1 MLLVFLSAAAHYA
14 IYYSALIRGYE
25 TSPLTAIRNLSI
37 LCILAILPIIISA
50 IFKYRGDWTVYTSA
64 VLLFSIGLTMQYRLF
79 SDPEYTSKANKAEAR
94 QLKIRTLQERY
105 IQENYPAEKKKI
117 MGLPATP
124 PTPADLSKE
133 TPKPPPETIKDVLTS
148 GKTWIPLFAILMMIT
163 SLLLMSKEGIQLT
176 LQNNG
181 FLVVTVTLIPLMGA
195 AVTSQSGKFMGN
207 MTPWEPSKIPFLL
220 GFAAVLSELYKR
232 LMKTY
237 WGIPR
242 ARDLI
247 PLIFMAILPFIPF
260 FVLKDFGQMLVF
272 STVYIT
278 LYLVA
283 VRRTLQRL
291 VFAGSVALLA
301 TILIASALPS
311 SVQQKVPLLSTLSAP
326 IKNILPPRIHQR
338 FHLWFD
344 AFTPP
349 PPDTPWWKNDL
360 AEFYWRQHRADLI
373 ERRPETESLYSE
385 LDKIE
390 NSKSIDANMRNRAS
404 QIRSELRKIALE
416 DILHMYEITKDLG
429 EAKEENNENQRER
442 QEEERNLREL
452 KIKLDEINERAWFGD
467 DALQVSRATFGIFSG
482 GTTGRGLGLGYV
494 ELIPVADSDYI
505 YAAIGEELGLFGG
518 LLITLALIIFVSA
531 GIRIAVNSR
540 DMFSKLCATGL
551 TAFIGFQALVNMG
564 GITRALPMTG
574 ITLPFVSHGGFSLI
588 TSFAMLGMLMAI
600 SHRNSLDL
608 EVNLGKLK

>member
-25 TSPLTAIRNLSI
+25 TSALTAIRNLSI
-37 LCILAILPIIISA
+37 LCLLLVLPIIISV

-79 SDPEYTSKANKAEAR
+79 SDPEYISRANKAEAR

-105 IQENYPAEKKKI
+105 VQENYSAEKKKM

-133 TPKPPPETIKDVLTS
+133 NPKPAPETIKDVLVS
-148 GKTWIPLFAILMMIT
+148 GKTWIPLFAILVMIA
-163 SLLLMSKEGIQLT
+163 SLLLMSKDGIQLT

-181 FLVVTVTLIPLMGA
+181 FLVVIVTLIPLMGA

-301 TILIASALPS
+301 AILIVSALPS
-311 SVQQKVPLLSTLSAP
+311 SIQQKVPLLSTISAP

-360 AEFYWRQHRADLI
+360 AEFYWRQQRSDLI

-404 QIRSELRKIALE
+404 QIRSDLRKIALE
-416 DILHMYEITKDLG
+416 DILHMYEITKDLD
-429 EAKEENNENQRER
+429 EAKEESNENQRER

-452 KIKLDEINERAWFGD
+452 KSKLDEINERAWFGD
-467 DALQVSRATFGIFSG
+467 DALQASRATFGIFFG

-531 GIRIAVNSR
+531 GIKIAVNSR

-608 EVNLGKLK
+608 QADLGKLK